1 MQNQLVLGVVKI
13 MIHLFMVVSIFQL
26 NFKSGSTL
34 TDTTKT
40 DIITQLK
47 KFSVASVTPV
57 IVDPETTSVLLTS
70 TIKYDEKQTTKT
82 STEIKTL
89 VTNAVTNYNTNT
101 LQKFDSVLRY
111 SKLLET
117 IDDADTSILSNI
129 TTLKLRKTFTP
140 TLSTSTNYTVSFLTH
155 YIIHTLVI
163 IQVQVVY

>member
-1 MQNQLVLGVVKI
+1 M
-13 MIHLFMVVSIFQL
+13 
-26 NFKSGSTL
+26 
-34 TDTTKT
+34 
-40 DIITQLK
+40 
-47 KFSVASVTPV
+47 TPV
-57 IVDPETTSVLLTS
+57 IVDPETTNVLLTS

-82 STEIKTL
+82 SDEIKTL

-140 TLSTSTNYTVSFLTH
+140 TYQH
-155 YIIHTLVI
+155 QQI
-163 IQVQVVY
+163 IQ